1 MRGKRKRGGCKSGEA
16 LVERRQRISQPREIH
31 AIEAALKFVRGIG
44 LQPGD
49 KRAGRFAAK
58 KTSVRFANCNRA
70 AREFRLTIKL
80 LNVQW
85 REHNFRDAQSPVR
98 GDSRDGS
105 VAPRIVSG
113 RRPR

>member
-1 MRGKRKRGGCKSGEA
+1 MSCERERGGCKPGEA

-31 AIEAALKFVRGIG
+31 AIEAALKFVGGIG

-58 KTSVRFANCNRA
+58 KSSVGFADCNGA
-70 AREFRLTIKL
+70 ARQLRLTIKL
-80 LNVQW
+80 FDAQW
-85 REHNFRDAQSPVR
+85 REHNFRDVQAPMR

-105 VAPRIVSG
+105 VAPRIVSS
-113 RRPR
+113 RFP